1 MTALAVEPRA
11 EDRHQRDDVA
21 GELRLEAH
29 ARTYFKNF
37 EAGVRMATD
46 EPHQVDAEPEQ
57 AVLMNDPDDVEA
69 PLKNATEELPK
80 TGLAAVQT

>member
-1 MTALAVEPRA
+1 
-11 EDRHQRDDVA
+11 
-21 GELRLEAH
+21 
-29 ARTYFKNF
+29 
-37 EAGVRMATD
+37 MATD

>member
-1 MTALAVEPRA
+1 
-11 EDRHQRDDVA
+11 
-21 GELRLEAH
+21 LRPPQPSLN
-29 ARTYFKNF
+29 K
-37 EAGVRMATD
+37 
-46 EPHQVDAEPEQ
+46 PEQ

>member
-1 MTALAVEPRA
+1 MTVLPIEPRA

-57 AVLMNDPDDVEA
+57 AVLMNDADNRIFSSSSSLRP
-69 PLKNATEELPK
+69 ATP
-80 TGLAAVQT
+80 TCQPSFR